1 MSAKVMETRE
11 PAKAHRGY
19 RIPEPSIFELS
30 QPGCV
35 GYSLPE
41 PPADADADLPRELL
55 REDDLAGLPEASEPE
70 VMRHF
75 TRMSQ
80 RNYGIDTGL
89 FPLGSC
95 TMKHNPRLGEW
106 AARLDGFAGIH
117 PRWPEGAVQ
126 GALALLWAIERA
138 LAEVSGFSQVTLQPA
153 AGAQGELV
161 GLMMIRKALAKRGE
175 RRRRVLVPASAH
187 GTNPASA
194 TLNGYETQELQT
206 GADGVLTPDIVAAA
220 MDGEVAAVM
229 ITNPNT
235 LGVFEPHIAAVAE
248 VVHAKGGLVY
258 CDGANMNA
266 LLGHARPGDMGV
278 DVMQFNLHKTFS
290 TPHGGGG
297 PGVGP
302 VGVAAAL
309 VPHLPRPVVVRRADG
324 RYGLDGDRPESVGRL
339 SAHNGQFG
347 LIVRAYSYMRELGPE
362 GLKRAAA
369 YAVLNANYIRARLA
383 GAYALASKAASMH
396 EVVFS
401 DATLKPLGV
410 KTLDVAKRLIDYGF
424 HPPTVYFPLIVSG
437 AMMIEPTETETKRE
451 LDAFCEAMLA
461 ILEDARR
468 DPELLRQAPHHAPV
482 RRLDET
488 RAARRPVLTHFMER
502 SGPGGSAGTD
512 GGSGAS
518 GSGSGGGGEP
528 G

>member
-1 MSAKVMETRE
+1 MSDQGKILETRE
-11 PAKAHRGY
+11 PAGAHRGY
-19 RIPEPSIFELS
+19 RIPEPLVFELS
-30 QPGCV
+30 QPGCI
-35 GYSLPE
+35 GFSLPE
-41 PPADADADLPRELL
+41 APGDAAADLPRELL
-55 REDDLAGLPEASEPE
+55 RDDDLAGLPEVSEPE
-70 VMRHF
+70 VTRHF

-95 TMKHNPRLGEW
+95 TMKYNPKVGEW

-117 PRWPEGAVQ
+117 PRWPESAVQ
-126 GALALLWAIERA
+126 GALQLLHTLERA
-138 LAEVSGFSQVTLQPA
+138 LAQVSGFHRVTLQPA

-161 GLMMIRKALAKRGE
+161 GLMMIRKALLKRGE
-175 RRRRVLVPASAH
+175 RRQRVIVPASAH

-194 TLNGYETQELQT
+194 TLNGYETVELKT
-206 GADGVLTPDIVAAA
+206 NESGILTPDVVLAA
-220 MDGEVAAVM
+220 MDEHVAAIM

-235 LGVFEPHIAAVAE
+235 LGVFEPHIAAIAE
-248 VVHAKGGLVY
+248 VVHARGGFVY

-302 VGVAAAL
+302 VGVAEVL
-309 VPHLPRPVVVRRADG
+309 EPHLPRPVIVQDSKGYRFDW
-324 RYGLDGDRPESVGRL
+324 DRPESVGRL
-339 SAHNGQFG
+339 LGHNGQFG
-347 LIVRAYSYMRELGPE
+347 LIVRAYSYLRELGPE
-362 GLKRAAA
+362 GLHRAAA
-369 YAVLNANYIRARLA
+369 HAVLNANYVRARLG
-383 GAYALASKAASMH
+383 GAYALASKAPSMH

-401 DATLKPLGV
+401 DATLKGLGV

-437 AMMIEPTETETKRE
+437 ALMIEPTETETKRE
-451 LDAFCEAMLA
+451 LDAFCAAMIA
-461 ILEDARR
+461 ILDEAKR
-468 DPELLRQAPHHAPV
+468 DPELLRTAPHHAPV

-488 RAARRPVLTHFMER
+488 RAARTPVLTHFFER
-502 SGPGGSAGTD
+502 PGVR
-512 GGSGAS
+512 
-518 GSGSGGGGEP
+518 EK
-528 G
+528 